1 MRPNDSK
8 STVFQPSARCL
19 AAQQAEAAA
28 WLAENSSEIKLLDAK
43 EQRNTCHILLPP
55 RDGRNV
61 PMPDRNTGDKH
72 KKWGDMSWMLEE
84 RSNEAEAAAEA
95 AAKLE
100 QKLELLETLLSSDA
114 VRVKA
119 RDRERIQVMLLD
131 QLTPTQ
137 AAEKFGIT
145 RQAMHQSI
153 ARVAAA
159 CKVVVQAAGGGA

>member
-1 MRPNDSK
+1 MSWASR
-8 STVFQPSARCL
+8 RL

-28 WLAENSSEIKLLDAK
+28 WLAENSCELKSLDAK
-43 EQRNTCHILLPP
+43 EQRNNAHIILPP
-55 RDGRNV
+55 RDGRNI
-61 PMPDRNTGDKH
+61 PMPDRSTGDKH
-72 KKWGDMSWMLEE
+72 KKWGDMSWMLEQ
-84 RSNEAEAAAEA
+84 SSDEAEAAAEA
-95 AAKLE
+95 AALHE
-100 QKLELLETLLSSDA
+100 QKLQLLETLLSSDT

-153 ARVAAA
+153 ARVVAA
-159 CKVVVQAAGGGA
+159 CKDVVQAAGGGA